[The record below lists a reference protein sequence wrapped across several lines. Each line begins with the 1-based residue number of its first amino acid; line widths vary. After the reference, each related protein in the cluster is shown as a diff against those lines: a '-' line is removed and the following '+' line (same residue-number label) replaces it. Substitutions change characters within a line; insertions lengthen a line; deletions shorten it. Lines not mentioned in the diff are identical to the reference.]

1 MKAWSIQATEIMRR
15 VAEYRQQIQEKLEPV
30 INEERETAERRQI
43 NIPIE
48 AQRKITA
55 EKLEVLE
62 RKQKLKE
69 QITRRANE
77 ENDGETRALAKPQAV
92 KLQRYTTITP
102 FEGDYKVWF
111 RFWNQFS
118 VEVDG
123 SRMAE
128 ISKFNHLLELVIGKP
143 KEDILGLPHST
154 GYAEA
159 KKYLWSPTENCL
171 RCKKL
176 LLKT

>member
-1 MKAWSIQATEIMRR
+1 MVYSGDRNNETGSGIQTANT
-15 VAEYRQQIQEKLEPV
+15 
-30 INEERETAERRQI
+30 RETRTSDQRGERNSRTKANQYT
-43 NIPIE
+43 NRSATKDYCGE
-48 AQRKITA
+48 VK
-55 EKLEVLE
+55 VLE
-62 RKQKLKE
+62 RKQQLKE
-69 QITRRANE
+69 QITRRAND

-123 SRMAE
+123 SSMAE